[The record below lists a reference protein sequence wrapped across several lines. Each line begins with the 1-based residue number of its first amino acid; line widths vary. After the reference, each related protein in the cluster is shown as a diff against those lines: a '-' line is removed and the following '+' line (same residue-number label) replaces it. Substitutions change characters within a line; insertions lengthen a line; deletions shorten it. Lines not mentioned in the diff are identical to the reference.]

1 MATSTT
7 YTVPEVPGSKRSSA
21 RAYTHAIVGCV
32 NAEQRRLDA
41 KSEEARKNHAKHWS
55 YHAEGAQM
63 KEGDLIH
70 VQSYKPWSYPVT
82 QERVDQHVA
91 FMKENP
97 TQDAYVQK
105 SVDAQLKRINDAYGE
120 GPAGPLDV
128 LQWSQSAANAQK
140 GLSSWKG
147 LLGVRVVECVPV
159 VKPARKSKR
168 VESSPHEANNI

>member
-1 MATSTT
+1 
-7 YTVPEVPGSKRSSA
+7 
-21 RAYTHAIVGCV
+21 
-32 NAEQRRLDA
+32 
-41 KSEEARKNHAKHWS
+41 
-55 YHAEGAQM
+55 M
-63 KEGDLIH
+63 KAGDLIH
-70 VQSYKPWSYPVT
+70 VQSYKPWSYPIT
-82 QERVDQHVA
+82 QERVDEHVT

-128 LQWSQSAANAQK
+128 LQWSQSVANAHK

-168 VESSPHEANNI
+168 VESSPHKANNI